1 MLAALTKFYSGRAWA
16 AGDTRQAPG
25 LLFPNIGRYGIKSW
39 PICLDDGFCLELYID
54 TWFVIGWQARGIYS
68 LELADFLNLA
78 AFSLTIPFF
87 SCEILM
93 SCAFWM
99 PGQPPASFLG
109 YTREMLNHWSMR
121 AGILLE
127 TLVMSLSQHPRG
139 AKHLV
144 KLKQLFSNKT
154 SGSPVPGTSSS
165 GWCFGTWV
173 LFSISSMGCH
183 PSHWRTQIF
192 QDGYCTTNQLYDL
205 YPLLFQ
211 KTHYPLWI
219 PLGLE
224 TSLFLR
230 IMIPIDFHSIIFQRG
245 R

>member
-173 LFSISSMGCH
+173 LFSISSMGCQ
-183 PSHWRTQIF
+183 PSHWLSYFSRW
-192 QDGYCTTNQLYDL
+192 
-205 YPLLFQ
+205 LLHHQPVIWF
-211 KTHYPLWI
+211 I
-219 PLGLE
+219 P
-224 TSLFLR
+224 
-230 IMIPIDFHSIIFQRG
+230 SIIPKNPLSPLDPSGTWNLPFSQDNDPNWLSLHHFSEG
-245 R
+245 